1 MSSRSLPDGD
11 TTVNGVGE
19 STIPL
24 PLQQLYMSIGETYCF
39 IKKVTRHCVYC
50 LFGAPVVWKQHKT
63 FLTRLVDS
71 KFPKNSKKVKK
82 YTKN

>member
-63 FLTRLVDS
+63 F
-71 KFPKNSKKVKK
+71 
-82 YTKN
+82 